1 MDHDGDGV
9 GMYRRIAD
17 VLRSAQRVAIEAENA
32 PDKRK
37 RLRTFSTQEVA
48 ALLGI
53 KSSVITSHARAA
65 EERNG
70 VARTRHTLNDILILR
85 KSLAGNSGDLRLLP
99 GRRIDR
105 GEELATIVFS
115 NFKGGS
121 AKTTS
126 SVHFAQY
133 MAREGYRVLLIDLD
147 SQGSATA
154 QFGMDPSTEV
164 GLDNSFTAWTVA
176 REMERELPASSLCQP
191 TYWPSIHIVPAGAIL
206 TQAEDSLARRSV
218 NGRVE
223 SVLYF
228 DELKEFLKAT
238 GDEYDV
244 AVVDTRPDVNML
256 MTIALHAATGLIVP
270 SRATMTDLASTG
282 EFFGHLATYVDDF
295 RGAFG
300 HDLGTRFTRVMI
312 TAYDPT
318 DRSQEALVDLLRERF
333 GDAVLPGEF
342 LHSRIM
348 GTAGFGKETLY
359 EYEPTTDRAAYNR
372 VMASANAVNRA
383 IEREIRKGWGREPN
397 ERSSSREV
405 SA

>member
-1 MDHDGDGV
+1 
-9 GMYRRIAD
+9 MYRRIAD

>member
-17 VLRSAQRVAIEAENA
+17 VLRSAQRVAIETENA

-99 GRRIDR
+99 GRRINR

-164 GLDNSFTAWTVA
+164 GLDNSFTAWTAA
-176 REMERELPASSLCQP
+176 REMERKLPASSLCQP

-397 ERSSSREV
+397 EPSSSREV